1 MTFLTVNLT
10 LTLKS
15 EFAVRLKLPSWT
27 CTCSGDTTRPHWFPC
42 GNCVS
47 LAEVG
52 SLSLEFE
59 YLSAITGDKTYAAL
73 TRRVNDL
80 VLRQPRV
87 NGLVP
92 NFLDLD
98 NGAPACEW
106 ICILIQRTAWVSTA
120 VGAIRDGPWWCQG
133 LYHFN
138 NHLWS

>member
-73 TRRVNDL
+73 TRRVNEL
-80 VLRQPRV
+80 VLSQRRIG
-87 NGLVP
+87 GLIP
-92 NFLDLD
+92 NFMDL
-98 NGAPACEW
+98 NSGSPACQLLS
-106 ICILIQRTAWVSTA
+106 CLVF
-120 VGAIRDGPWWCQG
+120 GAIHDSEYDPCLRGK
-133 LYHFN
+133 
-138 NHLWS
+138 